1 MKLKPKY
8 KREKSFSDPNLWH
21 CKPQVLQGLK
31 MYSIKYIIFLLA
43 IEIVKPPPDIYHG
56 CSTRKKFWEEKFTPV
71 NMTSCVRINVRR
83 HREIKNGEK
92 YIILDISYKIDC
104 LYKMLVNSLKS
115 KDYMGR
121 PVKELTNSLDLST
134 KR

>member
-1 MKLKPKY
+1 
-8 KREKSFSDPNLWH
+8 
-21 CKPQVLQGLK
+21 
-31 MYSIKYIIFLLA
+31 MYSIKYIIFPLA
-43 IEIVKPPPDIYHG
+43 IEIVTPPPDIYHG

-104 LYKMLVNSLKS
+104 LYKMLVNSLKP